1 MNMNINIIA
10 MEQNRTAYSHFASL
24 CGALN
29 DYSFNQNDET
39 TAQLKAITKSIKVGM
54 PLPSGRYGN
63 SLAVA
68 LEMQLYQGALFMI
81 KNADDLK
88 IDLESVSS
96 EHGGK
101 NIWDAKQTFELSLLS
116 FDTTK
121 IEDNDDFY
129 KNYPWIMQSKNNN
142 IDAALEISSILQNKI
157 KKNTK

>member
-1 MNMNINIIA
+1 MNMNIIA
-10 MEQNRTAYSHFASL
+10 MEQSRTAYSYFSTL

-29 DYSFNQNDET
+29 DFSFNRNDKT

-81 KNADDLK
+81 ENADDLE

-96 EHGGK
+96 EYGGK
-101 NIWDAKQTFELSLLS
+101 NVWDAQQTFELSQLG
-116 FDTTK
+116 FEKTK
-121 IEDNDDFY
+121 IADNDEFY
-129 KNYPWIMQSKNNN
+129 KNYPWLIQFKNSN
-142 IDAALEISSILQNKI
+142 IDAALEISSILQDKI
-157 KKNTK
+157 KKILNN